1 MRFPLVF
8 ELTNTHLTYFLILY
22 IESLLPLLN
31 SKIFIKSMNSI
42 LMFNFITLYTSLHPH
57 LKYQIDLKE
66 IEYIHTLL

>member
-1 MRFPLVF
+1 MRFSLVF

-42 LMFNFITLYTSLHPH
+42 LTFNFITLYTSLHPH
-57 LKYQIDLKE
+57 LKYQIDLKD
-66 IEYIHTLL
+66 